1 MKHNLNRVLS
11 TLALLL
17 LTSIGL
23 WAGEV
28 IKVVKPNDA
37 GTVEAAISEGVCT
50 LTVTPA
56 TGFYLTADNLKAVAT
71 LNENGMQAPRRDMP
85 IDPGTELEIT
95 PTDANANPSGVT
107 TYTFNW
113 PQDENLNVEVTAVF
127 QEGSYYNLKIGD
139 TWVTSANAAAL
150 HEIDDEYISVVE
162 GGSVSFDANTSTLTL
177 NNATLMHGITSGLQ
191 ELKIRFV
198 GTNKVNSDSQVNW
211 MSTQEAAQNN
221 AISTEVGTAT
231 LTFEKAGEG
240 SLELYSKTSLFYP
253 VIAGFAS
260 VGYGSGNNQ
269 CYLQTSKP
277 STYNTTSKRL
287 ENFNEGAGV
296 TNATIT
302 SVVSYPLWVGSYP
315 LVQVTEKNEGN
326 ITGNFINEEG
336 SMQYI
341 PSLQKLSLIN
351 AEISGKIHS
360 ALGNLTLEFTGTNQI
375 TPSDTGTV
383 VRSANAGELRIQ
395 KKAGETNASLKLE
408 SYDREYYPR
417 YPVVQGFAT
426 LNYEG
431 LNMGTNVSS
440 PAYGQFIGVPDQSGE
455 YVSVYGLYDSDAES
469 GGEKGITSATFT
481 TADVFPLW
489 VGGTRV
495 TSDNAEEITANTIDG
510 NVSFDAESKILT
522 LDNTYIS
529 MESMRDFPIRSGYD
543 DLTIKLVGDS
553 YIYPNDDYSFLV
565 QYDGGQLETAP
576 QLTFEHDDNGE
587 EGYGSLTIGADE
599 DQVLTKYNLANGYGV
614 TNVLLSAEEH
624 PSSTGWLYE
633 TDEEEGDF
641 ILWYQE
647 AYGIVVTKDGK
658 SYGITKENI
667 SNVLGEEDT
676 EPTVKFDGHGR
687 LVLNKA
693 QLTSIS
699 VAPDND
705 LPIVDPQNK
714 TKGLEIYL
722 EGDNTITN
730 NLGFAV
736 KSEGA
741 AAMVKLNFLTG
752 SDAPGTLTYT
762 NEGDDS
768 ENVFPGYDVSY
779 SNNLAKTTEGKITTV
794 KTPLGLIVDEVES
807 TSQKKTTTIN
817 YGDVASAGIAVTTG
831 DLTNLI
837 ANNMLYTLNDQREAG
852 KADDGYDA
860 TEGHEQLVINSTMTD
875 EAVAELHADVIAG
888 NVVPGTG
895 AYAARFKGLTFVV
908 PAGKGTIT
916 LNTNTEEGYEFH
928 LKVGAQDPIKVINKT
943 DNNNTDFETTYT
955 VTTSTY
961 VYFYLV
967 ATGAPSAP
975 AYAQAVGGHRIGP
988 KSSVAG
994 GLGGISVQGNTINV
1008 APDPAASYLMMT
1020 ASDCTNDGG
1029 RGIKINNGNVTDLPP
1044 SAFSGISFVSPS
1056 PRRAPDANMKTYIDA
1071 SGTMITGKNFSR
1083 TEGAFKDVP
1092 EETLIYLPAGNTA
1105 VGKNFIIGG
1114 ICEEMELKAM
1124 RENPFEAAA
1133 DFTAAK
1139 ATFDRVFVNGD
1150 DKYYTIFLP
1159 YALNVSEVDGE
1170 LFEYVSYNS
1179 ATETVNM
1186 SKLTVDATTP
1196 NKAYIFKPSKTAALK
1211 PMLNKQVKKLT
1222 GTVANPS
1229 SESEAEGLHGVYE
1242 YYKWTS
1248 KPSNVYCYSATDKDG
1263 ILQGQFAKVGANTH
1277 IKPFRAYLRLNV
1289 SSAPEFISV
1298 DWGDGMTSIV
1308 PLDKEQIHQDADG
1321 WYTIS
1326 GFRLPNKPTEKGIYI
1341 HNHKKTVVK

>member
-1 MKHNLNRVLS
+1 MKHNMNRVFS
-11 TLALLL
+11 TIALLL
-17 LTSIGL
+17 LASIGL

-28 IKVVKPNDA
+28 IKVVKPANA
-37 GTVEAAISEGVCT
+37 GTVVSTVSDGVCT

-56 TGFYLTADNLKAVAT
+56 SGYYLTAENLKAVVT

-95 PTDANANPSGVT
+95 PTNADANPSGVT
-107 TYTFNW
+107 TYTFNL
-113 PQDENLNVEVTAVF
+113 PEDENFNVEVTAVF

-150 HEIDDEYISVVE
+150 HEIGDEYISVAE
-162 GGSVSFDANTSTLTL
+162 GGSVSFDANTTTLTL

-198 GTNKVNSDSQVNW
+198 GTNKVNSDSQVDW

-240 SLELYSKTSLFYP
+240 SLELYSKTSSNYP

-260 VGYGSGNNQ
+260 VDYGSGNNQ
-269 CYLQTSKP
+269 CYLQTSNP
-277 STYNTTSKRL
+277 SIYNAGSKSL
-287 ENFNEGAGV
+287 VDFYQGGGI

-302 SVVSYPLWVGSYP
+302 SVISYPLWVGSYP
-315 LVQVTEKNEGN
+315 LVQVTEENEGN

-336 SMQYI
+336 SMKYI
-341 PSLQKLSLIN
+341 PSSQKLSLVN

-360 ALGNLTLEFTGTNQI
+360 ALGNLTLEFTGVNQI
-375 TPSDTGTV
+375 TTSDTGTV

-395 KKAGETNASLKLE
+395 KKAGEANASLKLE
-408 SYDREYYPR
+408 SYDWGIFPR

-440 PAYGQFIGVPDQSGE
+440 PAYGEFTGVPDQSTGGFLP
-455 YVSVYGLYDSDAES
+455 VIGLYDSVAELEDML
-469 GGEKGITSATFT
+469 GVISAVFT
-481 TADVFPLW
+481 TAEVYPLW

-510 NVSFDAESKILT
+510 NVSFDAERKILT
-522 LDNTYIS
+522 IDNTSLS
-529 MESMRDFPIRSGYD
+529 MVSMRDFPIRSGYD

-553 YIYPNDDYSFLV
+553 YIYPNDDYPFLV

-576 QLTFEHDDNGE
+576 QLTFMYDDNGE

-599 DQVLTKYNLANGYGV
+599 DQVLTKYNLANGYVV
-614 TNVLLSAEEH
+614 TNVLLSAEDH
-624 PSSTGWLYE
+624 ASSTGWLYAY
-633 TDEEEGDF
+633 DEDYDEF
-641 ILWYQE
+641 KLWYQE
-647 AYGIVVTKDGK
+647 AYGIVVMAEDGT
-658 SYGITKENI
+658 SHVITKENI

-676 EPTVKFDGHGR
+676 EPTVKFDGHNR
-687 LVLNKA
+687 LVLNNA

-705 LPIVDPQNK
+705 LPIVDAQNK

-736 KSEGA
+736 NSDGA
-741 AAMVKLNFLTG
+741 AAALNLTFLTG

-762 NEGDDS
+762 NNGAAS
-768 ENVFPGYDVSY
+768 EDVFPGFEVKCH
-779 SNNLAKTTEGKITTV
+779 NNLARTAAGNVTMVKI
-794 KTPLGLIVDEVES
+794 PLGLFVETVGTPVTVTY
-807 TSQKKTTTIN
+807 TSSPA
-817 YGDVASAGIAVTTG
+817 GDDG
-831 DLTNLI
+831 DATPLDNDI
-837 ANNMLYTLNDQREAG
+837 YNDVLYTLDDNGTKESN
-852 KADDGYDA
+852 DGYDQ
-860 TEGHEQLVINSTMTD
+860 EKKMVVINTVMTD
-875 EAVAELHADVIAG
+875 AEVKAIDTSETI
-888 NVVPGTG
+888 PGTE
-895 AYAARFKGLTFVV
+895 AYSNAFKGLTLLV
-908 PAGKGTIT
+908 PAGTGTIT
-916 LNTNTEEGYEFH
+916 LNNVQTAEGYAFH
-928 LKVGAQDPIKVINKT
+928 VMVGYQEPPLEIINNGT
-943 DNNNTDFETTYT
+943 PANVTVSFACTET
-955 VTTSTY
+955 SY
-961 VYFYLV
+961 VKIYLV
-967 ATGAPSAP
+967 ALPTPAP
-975 AYAQAVGGHRIGP
+975 AYAQSVGGHRIGP

-1008 APDPAASYLMMT
+1008 APNPAASYLMMT

-1083 TEGAFKDVP
+1083 TEGAFKDVS

-1114 ICEEMELKAM
+1114 ICEEMELKAA
-1124 RENPFEAAA
+1124 RVNPYEAAA

-1139 ATFDRVFVNGD
+1139 ATFDREFVNGD

-1170 LFEYVSYNS
+1170 LFEYVSYTS

-1186 SKLTVDATTP
+1186 SKLTVNATTP

-1248 KPSNVYCYSATDKDG
+1248 KPSNVYCYSASDKG
-1263 ILQGQFAKVGANTH
+1263 SVKQGQFAKVGQNTH

-1308 PLDKEQIHQDADG
+1308 PIEKEQVHQDADG
-1321 WYTIS
+1321 WYTIT